1 MDSDDLIVGILDLT
15 SRYICGATG
24 ETKFGLDL
32 GVVRGHGYS
41 GPMRALPR
49 DTAAA
54 IYRAEYR
61 AAELLEIYQGLMP
74 MTTVDKMIDGILS
87 REGGYVNHPSD
98 PGGATN
104 FGITQAVA
112 RAAGY
117 QGHMRDLPR
126 QTAIDI
132 YRREYVEKA
141 GFLAVAEIDTKVAEE
156 LIDSGV
162 NVGPARARLWFQQA
176 LNVLNRRQA
185 DYKDIAEDGKIGP
198 ASIAAFQALR
208 RKRGAF
214 GAQELMLTCLN
225 GLQFMHYFNLAKG
238 GTKFEDFMVGWV
250 DHRIGKLA

>member
-1 MDSDDLIVGILDLT
+1 M
-15 SRYICGATG
+15 
-24 ETKFGLDL
+24 
-32 GVVRGHGYS
+32 
-41 GPMRALPR
+41 
-49 DTAAA
+49 
-54 IYRAEYR
+54 
-61 AAELLEIYQGLMP
+61 
-74 MTTVDKMIDGILS
+74 TVDAMIDGILA

-104 FGITQAVA
+104 FGITQRVA
-112 RAAGY
+112 RANGYAGD
-117 QGHMRDLPR
+117 MRHLPR

-141 GFLAVAEIDTKVAEE
+141 GFMPVAEIDTKVAEE

-185 DYKDIAEDGKIGP
+185 DYKDIAEDGKIGLGT
-198 ASIAAFQALR
+198 IAAFQALR
-208 RKRGAF
+208 RKRGSF
-214 GAQELMLTCLN
+214 GAQRLMLLCLN

-250 DHRIGKLA
+250 DKRIGDLA